1 MYGVHDDSP
10 QVRELQLAPVITLAH
25 HATLGQAAAVLCD
38 VNVPIVLI
46 DGAVGCALDRDDVVR
61 AVAAGAGPA
70 AAAAEYG
77 HEPVSV
83 DASASL
89 LDTITTML
97 RHDHDAVIVLDAKR
111 RVVGAL
117 GYGIATRTLA
127 AASRWIGALRV
138 ALHLERV

>member
-1 MYGVHDDSP
+1 MYGANDDSP

-46 DGAVGCALDRDDVVR
+46 DGAVACGLDRDDIVR
-61 AVAAGAGPA
+61 AVASGAGPGTPA
-70 AAAAEYG
+70 VDYG

-83 DASASL
+83 DSTTSL